1 MYSWR
6 VTKYNPL
13 KRDNNGYFLNDEWT
27 CFSEVGIN
35 VEMDEYL
42 KVEKKYINAVIT
54 FMNEMNINKLYIKG
68 LEQWSED
75 IEAQNATEFISK
87 LWIGQWI
94 SIQEVKKLVKL
105 TLRNA
110 VWCKLELGNQ
120 FFVHFG
126 YDYYMYIGTSQKCFN
141 ALEKVVLTGLH
152 VELVDSPYL

>member
-1 MYSWR
+1 
-6 VTKYNPL
+6 
-13 KRDNNGYFLNDEWT
+13 
-27 CFSEVGIN
+27 
-35 VEMDEYL
+35 MDEYL
-42 KVEKKYINAVIT
+42 KVEKKYINAVVT

-94 SIQEVKKLVKL
+94 SIQEIKELVKL

-110 VWCKLELGNQ
+110 VWCKLELKNQ

-126 YDYYMYIGTSQKCFN
+126 YDYYMYIGTSHECSN
-141 ALEKVVLTGLH
+141 AFKKVALTGLH
-152 VELVDSPYL
+152 VEMVDSPYL

>member
-1 MYSWR
+1 
-6 VTKYNPL
+6 
-13 KRDNNGYFLNDEWT
+13 
-27 CFSEVGIN
+27 
-35 VEMDEYL
+35 MDEYL
-42 KVEKKYINAVIT
+42 KVEKKYINAVVT

-94 SIQEVKKLVKL
+94 SIQEVKELVKL

-110 VWCKLELGNQ
+110 VWCKLELKNQ

-126 YDYYMYIGTSQKCFN
+126 YDYYMYIGTSHECSN
-141 ALEKVVLTGLH
+141 AFKKVALTGLH
-152 VELVDSPYL
+152 VEMVDSPYL